1 MNNTGIADFLNEND
15 VNTTFINDLPSFN
28 VSLAD
33 VLTTYIDN
41 QNDISIISAQVQVLE
56 SFEKPK
62 GKFPDT
68 YGNLVIL
75 DSKYF
80 IDLILEM
87 I

>member
-41 QNDISIISAQVQVLE
+41 QNDISIISA
-56 SFEKPK
+56 
-62 GKFPDT
+62 
-68 YGNLVIL
+68 
-75 DSKYF
+75 
-80 IDLILEM
+80 
-87 I
+87 